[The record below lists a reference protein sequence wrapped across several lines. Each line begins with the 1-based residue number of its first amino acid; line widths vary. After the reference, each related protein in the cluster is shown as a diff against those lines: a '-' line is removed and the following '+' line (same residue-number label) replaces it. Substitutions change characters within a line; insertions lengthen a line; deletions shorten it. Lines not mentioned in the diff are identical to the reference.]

1 MYLIKLKIGMLDHM
15 NNTFHE
21 QYLWK
26 TFENIADNTDMLRD
40 DERITKL
47 IKKVFEDEFLK
58 KGAKLSKNN

>member
-1 MYLIKLKIGMLDHM
+1 
-15 NNTFHE
+15 
-21 QYLWK
+21 
-26 TFENIADNTDMLRD
+26 MLRD